1 MRPPVARRL
10 ALAAA
15 IALVAPRASAEQLP
29 LKSYTTADGLP
40 SDRVH
45 CILSDSRGFLW
56 MGTEDGLSRFD
67 GYGFRNIG
75 TADGLPSSSVRAI
88 AESRRVSGVYWIAT
102 SSGLVRLDANRE
114 PDPRGPAMRV
124 VHAAAGGAAES
135 ILALLEDR
143 AGTLWVGTEA
153 GLHRLAGDGSLQ
165 AVDLGAE
172 SPPRNPVNALAE
184 DRSGNLWIGLEGG
197 LLRRSPDGT
206 VRRTG
211 SDSETFGVRC
221 LLLDRAGRLW
231 AGTPRDGLV
240 SIEVEASGPGEALAR
255 PAFSARNGLAGDHVT
270 DLLETADGTLW
281 ASCYGGVSEIARDRA
296 SLRSYTTAEGLSGF
310 GVWSL
315 AEDRDG
321 DLWIGSDDAGLMRLA
336 RNGFRQ
342 FDARDGLRSTRI
354 GSLFTA
360 RDGAVCAFTRGRRR
374 EDVLAGDGQIEC
386 WDGRRFSAQRAAV
399 PPGTLLGWGWSQIAF
414 QDHVGEWWLPTLNGL
429 YRYPAAS
436 FSRLGSAA
444 PTVYGT
450 SDGLPDPRLF
460 RLYEDRRGDV
470 WIGVI
475 GDRGNLARWERATNR
490 IRAFSRADG
499 VPGRQ
504 PMAFA
509 EDRDGALW
517 IGLRDGGLLRW
528 LDGRMRLFETADGL
542 PAGSVRALLCDGR
555 GRLWL
560 ATSRS
565 GVARVDRPE
574 DDRPRFE
581 RFGAAQGLSSENTSS
596 LVEDRSGRVY
606 VGTERGLDRIDPET
620 RMVERFTSDDGLA
633 RGVVETSLR
642 DRDGDLWFGSV
653 EGLSRLEPAAEA
665 RTPPPPVLVSTV
677 HVNGVRRPL
686 PELGATSLR
695 LARGVVEPAS
705 VQIDFVSPDFAPGGR
720 PRYQYRVDGLDRDWS
735 APTVERSVVYAHLP
749 AGDYRFRVRGI
760 AADGRVGPAEAA
772 VVFAVSPSFWKRPE
786 VAAVLALA
794 AAAVAYAL
802 HRSRLRRVVA
812 VERVRTRVA
821 KDLHDDVGAGLSEIA
836 ILSEVAAHGNGR
848 PPQSETALREIGDAA
863 RRLVDSMSDI
873 VWSTDP
879 RQDEAASLV
888 ARIRHF
894 AANTLE
900 SRQIGWSLD
909 VPPQFESRSLDA
921 ETRRQMLLIVKEALT
936 NVARH
941 SACTRA
947 SVRIVPE
954 AHEVSIEVDD
964 DGRGFS
970 SPDGNAG
977 GHGLGNMQARAASLG
992 GSFRLDSRPG
1002 AGTRVHVR
1010 IPLARRGARGRS
1022 A

>member
-1 MRPPVARRL
+1 MRWPLACRL
-10 ALAAA
+10 AIAAA
-15 IALVAPRASAEQLP
+15 LVLGAPRAPAEQLP

-75 TADGLPSSSVRAI
+75 VADGLPSSSVRAVV
-88 AESRRVSGVYWIAT
+88 ESRRSPGVYWIGT
-102 SSGLVRLDANRE
+102 SAGLVRLDASQERG
-114 PDPRGPAMRV
+114 PHGPAMRV
-124 VHAAAGGAAES
+124 LHAASGGEADA
-135 ILALLEDR
+135 ILALTEDR
-143 AGTLWVGTEA
+143 AGTLWVGTES
-153 GLHRLAGDGSLQ
+153 GLSRLAGDGSLQ

-172 SPPRNPVNALAE
+172 SPPGNPVHALAE
-184 DRSGNLWIGLEGG
+184 DRSGNLWIGLEEG

-206 VRRTG
+206 VRRTA
-211 SDSETFGVRC
+211 SHSETFGVRC

-240 SIEVEASGPGEALAR
+240 SIEFETPGSGETLAR

-310 GVWSL
+310 GMWSL

-342 FDARDGLRSTRI
+342 FDARDGLQSTRI
-354 GSLFTA
+354 GSLFLS
-360 RDGAVCAFTRGRRR
+360 RDGAMCAFTRGRRR

-399 PPGTLLGWGWSQIAF
+399 PPGTLFGWGWSQIAF
-414 QDHVGEWWLPTLNGL
+414 QDHVGEWWLPTLSGL

-436 FSRLGSAA
+436 FSSLGSAA
-444 PTVYGT
+444 PTVYGP

-490 IRAFSRADG
+490 IRAFSQADG

-509 EDRDGALW
+509 EDRGGALW

-528 LDGRMRLFETADGL
+528 REGRMRLFETADGL

-581 RFGAAQGLSSENTSS
+581 SFGAAQGLSSENTSS
-596 LVEDRSGRVY
+596 LTEDRAGRVY
-606 VGTERGLDRIDPET
+606 VGTERGLDRIDPE
-620 RMVERFTSDDGLA
+620 RRVVERFTSDDGLA

-642 DRDGDLWFGSV
+642 DRDGALWFGSV
-653 EGLSRLEPAAEA
+653 EGLSRLEPAPDGQAA
-665 RTPPPPVLVSTV
+665 LPPVLVSGV
-677 HVNGVRRPL
+677 QVNGVHQPL
-686 PELGATSLR
+686 PELGSRSLR
-695 LARGVVEPAS
+695 LAPGVVEPAS
-705 VQIDFVSPDFAPGGR
+705 VEIEFVAPDFAPGGR
-720 PRYQYRVDGLDRDWS
+720 PRYQYRVDGLDRDWN
-735 APTVERSVVYAHLP
+735 APTAQRSVVYARLP
-749 AGDYRFRVRGI
+749 SGSYRFRVRGI
-760 AADGRVGPAEAA
+760 ASDGSVGPQEAA
-772 VVFAVSPSFWKRPE
+772 VAFAVRPTFWKRPE
-786 VAAVLALA
+786 VAATLALL

-802 HRSRLRRVVA
+802 HRGRLRRVLA
-812 VERVRTRVA
+812 IERVRTRVA

-836 ILSEVAAHGNGR
+836 ILSEVAAHGDGR
-848 PPQSETALREIGDAA
+848 PAQSETALREIGDAA

-900 SRQIGWSLD
+900 SRRIGWRLD
-909 VPPQFESRSLDA
+909 VPPQFESRVLDA

-941 SACTRA
+941 SGCSRA

-954 AHEVSIEVDD
+954 SNEVSIEVED

-970 SPDGNAG
+970 SAEGNGG
-977 GHGLGNMQARAASLG
+977 GHGLTNMQARAASLG

-1002 AGTRVHVR
+1002 AGTRIHVR
-1010 IPLARRGARGRS
+1010 LPLARRRGRPS